1 MNIVRPLFA
10 ELLIDYC
17 ILARYKGYTSDS
29 LFPVRELCMIE
40 IGTFNQLK
48 VVKQVDFGV
57 YVDGEE
63 HDTILLP
70 KRYVPEGCTV
80 GDWVDVF
87 LYFDSDDLLIA
98 TTEKPKAQ
106 VGDCEFLKVVDINH
120 AGAFMDWGLPKDLL
134 VPYNE
139 QQKPMEVG
147 YSYVVHVFHDQNSDR
162 IAASTKLSHYLDE
175 EPVWLKPKQAVNL
188 LIAGRTELGY
198 KAVIDNKYLGLIF
211 RADAFRPLKIGERLP
226 GFVKT
231 IRPDGKVDLLI
242 SQGSLQG
249 DYDLGEQIIQ
259 HLRDNGGESTLS
271 DKSAPDDIYRLF
283 KVSKKKYK
291 QALGTLYKSQRIS
304 IEPGKI
310 KLIDQ

>member
-1 MNIVRPLFA
+1 MV
-10 ELLIDYC
+10 
-17 ILARYKGYTSDS
+17 
-29 LFPVRELCMIE
+29 E
-40 IGTFNQLK
+40 IGKFNKLQ

-57 YVDGEE
+57 YVDGG
-63 HDTILLP
+63 DLDSILLP
-70 KRYVPEGCTV
+70 RRYVPEGCEI

-98 TTEKPKAQ
+98 TTETPRVQ
-106 VGDCEFLKVVDINH
+106 VGDCAMLTVVDINH
-120 AGAFMDWGLPKDLL
+120 AGAFLDWGLPKDLL

-162 IAASTKLSHYLDE
+162 IAASTKLSHHLDE
-175 EPVWLKPKQAVNL
+175 ETVWLKPRQAVNL

-226 GFVKT
+226 GFVKS
-231 IRPDGKVDLLI
+231 IRKDGKIDLLI
-242 SQGSLQG
+242 SQATLQG
-249 DYDLGEQIIQ
+249 DHDLGEQIIR
-259 HLRDNGGESTLS
+259 HLTEVGGESSLT
-271 DKSAPDDIYRLF
+271 DKSNPDDIYRTY

-291 QALGTLYKSQRIS
+291 QALGSLYKSKRIS
-304 IEPGKI
+304 LSAEKI
-310 KLIDQ
+310 QLIN

>member
-1 MNIVRPLFA
+1 MADVG
-10 ELLIDYC
+10 
-17 ILARYKGYTSDS
+17 K
-29 LFPVRELCMIE
+29 
-40 IGTFNQLK
+40 FNRLK

-57 YVDGEE
+57 YLDGDEL
-63 HDTILLP
+63 DTILLP
-70 KRYVPEGCTV
+70 QRYVPEGCEI
-80 GDWVDVF
+80 GDWLDVF

-106 VGDCEFLKVVDINH
+106 IGDCEMLKVVDINH

-147 YSYVVHVFHDQNSDR
+147 YSYVVHVYHDQNSDR

-175 EPVWLKPKQAVNL
+175 EPVWLKPRQSVQL
-188 LIAGRTELGY
+188 LIAGRTDLGY

-211 RADAFRPLKIGERLP
+211 RADAYRPLKIGERLP

-231 IRPDGKVDLLI
+231 VRKDGKIDLII
-242 SQGSLQG
+242 SQGGLQA
-249 DYDLGEQIIQ
+249 DHDLSEQIIA
-259 HLRDNGGESTLS
+259 HLQQSGGVSELT
-271 DKSAPDDIYRLF
+271 DKSDPEAIYRAF

-291 QALGTLYKSQRIS
+291 QALGTLYKSKRILIS
-304 IEPGKI
+304 STKIE
-310 KLIDQ
+310 LAD

>member
-1 MNIVRPLFA
+1 MADVG
-10 ELLIDYC
+10 
-17 ILARYKGYTSDS
+17 K
-29 LFPVRELCMIE
+29 
-40 IGTFNQLK
+40 FNRLK

-57 YVDGEE
+57 YLDGDEL
-63 HDTILLP
+63 DTILLP
-70 KRYVPEGCTV
+70 QRYVPEGCEI
-80 GDWVDVF
+80 GDWLDVF

-106 VGDCEFLKVVDINH
+106 IGDCEMLKVVDINH

-147 YSYVVHVFHDQNSDR
+147 YSYVVHVYHDQNSDR

-175 EPVWLKPKQAVNL
+175 EPVWLKPRQSVQL
-188 LIAGRTELGY
+188 LIAGRTDLGY

-211 RADAFRPLKIGERLP
+211 RADAYRPLKIGERLP

-231 IRPDGKVDLLI
+231 VRKDGKIDLII
-242 SQGSLQG
+242 SQGGLQA
-249 DYDLGEQIIQ
+249 DHDLSEQIIA
-259 HLRDNGGESTLS
+259 HLQQSGGVSELT
-271 DKSAPDDIYRLF
+271 DKSDPEAIYRAF

-291 QALGTLYKSQRIS
+291 QALGTLYKSKRILIS
-304 IEPGKI
+304 SSKIE
-310 KLIDQ
+310 LAD